1 MLLCVCCTNGCCREL
16 ADSWKAAAAAARP
29 LPPGLHYSSTMV
41 TAAVLAAAVFEAE
54 REKYEAQGGLN
65 VNFIVNCRGGR

>member
-1 MLLCVCCTNGCCREL
+1 
-16 ADSWKAAAAAARP
+16 
-29 LPPGLHYSSTMV
+29 MV